1 MSQSAAPDRGAPS
14 HEERLAEARAAA
26 EAGDLPRAE
35 ALYRE
40 LLAAGCRDVRLFS
53 NLGAL
58 ALLRDQPDIALG
70 WLEQGLELDPGHAN
84 CLLNSGMALHKL
96 QRTHDAIKALRG
108 AVQADPSRPEAWNNL
123 AVAVG
128 ERRLMEGFDRA
139 DGSSAGTAGQDPSAA
154 ADEADFQEAFAAYR
168 RALELRPAYPDAARN
183 LAVLLAEHGDP
194 SAGEAVLRSLP
205 DGLSSGGARFAL
217 AEMLRLQGRVAESL
231 ELYAEVLAQA
241 PADGTLRLEVGV
253 ALVLAGQ
260 ADQALLVLMPLIAE
274 RPGDARPLVAAGAAL
289 QSLGQTLQA
298 VSFFEKALVID
309 PDHVRAR
316 NLLGVCHN
324 ELGNHGEA
332 IEQFRSG
339 LQVAPRDLE
348 LRCNL
353 AGALRCQGEFAASM
367 QVIEDLLQ
375 ERPNCR
381 EACNVQLFSCSIGG
395 EDLAPLAL
403 TIGARYWQLVRRQ
416 PERSVVLQPGS
427 ALPSLSEAPSAAAA
441 VQGFEA
447 ATAAPMPALCSRGD
461 QRLRIG
467 FLSAEIGHHVV
478 ASFLSAFLEHYDRS
492 RFAVEL
498 FAASRRFDATAER
511 MAAQAD
517 QHWLLSGMAR
527 SRARNLI
534 RSRHL
539 DVLVE
544 TSGFTRDSG
553 IELLA
558 ERCAPVQCHYIGYHA
573 TTGLDTID
581 WFIGDAETVPEE
593 FASQFVE
600 GLWRLPRPWLACQP
614 DAELPPAISLVNDDR
629 PVLGSFNQ
637 LAKVRE
643 ETLRHWL
650 AALRAVPDA
659 QLLIK
664 DRSTADPAAC
674 ERIRSFLAEG
684 GVAAER
690 ITFLPALGS
699 WREHMAVYNCMD
711 VALDATP
718 WSSATTAF
726 DALLMGVPLVA
737 IRGGCTS
744 ARMSSGILRGLGR
757 PEWIAESPEQFA
769 AITARL
775 CADRAALR
783 TGKQDL
789 RRQMLAS
796 PLLDG
801 ADLSRA
807 LEKAFT
813 EMRARKK
820 MALD

>member
-1 MSQSAAPDRGAPS
+1 
-14 HEERLAEARAAA
+14 
-26 EAGDLPRAE
+26 
-35 ALYRE
+35 
-40 LLAAGCRDVRLFS
+40 S

-70 WLEQGLELDPGHAN
+70 WLQQGLEVDPGHAG

-96 QRTHDAIKALRG
+96 QRSHEAITVLRR
-108 AVQADPSRPEAWNNL
+108 AVQADPCLPEAWNNL
-123 AVAVG
+123 GVALG
-128 ERRLMEGFDRA
+128 ERHTAKGDQRS
-139 DGSSAGTAGQDPSAA
+139 DGSSSGSANEDPSAA
-154 ADEADFQEAFAAYR
+154 TADADFEEAFAAYR
-168 RALELRPAYPDAARN
+168 RALELRPAYPEAARN

-194 SAGEAVLRSLP
+194 STGEAVLRSLP
-205 DGLSSGGARFAL
+205 EALCRGGARFVL
-217 AEMLRLQGRVAESL
+217 AEMLRLQGRVAEAL
-231 ELYAEVLAQA
+231 EIYAEVLAQS
-241 PADGTLRLEVGV
+241 PADGHLRQEVGV

-298 VSFFEKALVID
+298 VAFFEQALVID
-309 PDHVRAR
+309 PDQVRAR
-316 NLLGVCHN
+316 NLLGLCLN
-324 ELGNHGEA
+324 ELGHHSEA
-332 IEQFRSG
+332 IEQFRAG
-339 LQVAPRDLE
+339 LRVAPKDLE

-353 AGALRCQGEFAASM
+353 AGALRCQGELAASM
-367 QVIEDLLQ
+367 RVIKDLLE
-375 ERPNCR
+375 ERPACR
-381 EACNVQLFSCSIGG
+381 EACNVQLFSCSIAG
-395 EDLAPLAL
+395 EELAPLAL
-403 TIGARYWQLVRRQ
+403 VIGPRYWNLVRRQ
-416 PERSVVLQPGS
+416 PERSVVLKPGS
-427 ALPSLSEAPSAAAA
+427 ALPSLSEAHSAPDPA
-441 VQGFEA
+441 QGLEA
-447 ATAAPMPALCSRGD
+447 ATTAPMPTHGNLGD

-511 MAAQAD
+511 MAGQAD

-527 SRARNLI
+527 SRSRDLI

-553 IELLA
+553 IDLLA

-581 WFIGDAETVPEE
+581 WFIGDAETVPAD
-593 FASQFVE
+593 FAPQFVE
-600 GLWRLPRPWLACQP
+600 GLWRLPRPWLACRP
-614 DAELPPAISLVNDDR
+614 DPDLPPAITLADDER

-674 ERIRSFLAEG
+674 ERIRSFLTEG

-690 ITFLPALGS
+690 ITFLPAIGS

-775 CADRAALR
+775 CADLSAVRA
-783 TGKQDL
+783 GKQDL
-789 RRQMLAS
+789 RRQMQAS

-807 LEKAFT
+807 LEQAFAQMQAATKKAL
-813 EMRARKK
+813 K
-820 MALD
+820 